1 MSFFDGN
8 RRLYVFVYADVK
20 HLSLDRAFDSRP
32 IQWESTN
39 STKLKRQRGR
49 GVKKG
54 GGKVIVAEG
63 AMRNS
68 CMLKDFDAACY
79 KLH

>member
-54 GGKVIVAEG
+54 GGEG
-63 AMRNS
+63 NCCRRGHE
-68 CMLKDFDAACY
+68 
-79 KLH
+79 KLMHVERF